1 LAPCIPAKW
10 KSYRVRR
17 QFRGASYEIEVKNPK
32 KVSQGVVSV
41 VIDGCFSPRFKPDI
55 KVVLPV
61 FNPGTTHEVMIEM
74 GEVD

>member
-1 LAPCIPAKW
+1 
-10 KSYRVRR
+10 VRR

-41 VIDGCFSPRFKPDI
+41 VIDGSPFPRFKPDL

-61 FNPGTTHEVMIEM
+61 FDPGTTHAVIIEM